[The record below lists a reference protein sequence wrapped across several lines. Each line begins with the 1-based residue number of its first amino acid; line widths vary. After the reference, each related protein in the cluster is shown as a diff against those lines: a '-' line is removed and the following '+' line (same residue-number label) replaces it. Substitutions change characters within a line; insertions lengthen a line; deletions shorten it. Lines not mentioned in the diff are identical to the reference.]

1 MEITILGFLVNLA
14 ALIAIAVKLTTTF
27 ERRMTQM
34 ETRMN
39 GHKDLEEEQLKN
51 SRAQLAE
58 LALARKECEA
68 RELLRLE
75 DHEARLREL
84 REMAHIH
91 AGQ

>member
-14 ALIAIAVKLTTTF
+14 ALIGIAVKLTTTF
-27 ERRMTQM
+27 ERRMTLM
-34 ETRMN
+34 ETRLN
-39 GHKDLEEEQLKN
+39 GHKDLQEEQLKT

-58 LALARKECEA
+58 LAMARKECEQ
-68 RELLRLE
+68 REIKRLE

-84 REMAHIH
+84 KEMAHIH